1 MKRID
6 STAWYKISRKARGA
20 WHNALRGRGMV
31 QDLELYVSRDESINE
46 VAGVYAIGCSL
57 CGHPQIVH
65 GGITAMAFDDTFGL
79 CYYTLSNKRDMGP
92 GYTANLDV
100 NYRKPMP
107 CGRKK
112 VLFTATVDR
121 VEGRKVWMSAEATDE
136 AGKTKYSEATAL
148 FVTARK

>member
-1 MKRID
+1 
-6 STAWYKISRKARGA
+6 
-20 WHNALRGRGMV
+20 
-31 QDLELYVSRDESINE
+31 
-46 VAGVYAIGCSL
+46 
-57 CGHPQIVH
+57 
-65 GGITAMAFDDTFGL
+65 MAFDDTLGL